1 MSLIKC
7 PECGKEISDKVHAC
21 IYCGYPLAEISR
33 KPQEIICTCCGAT
46 NPSSS
51 DYCEQCGMRITPY
64 NQSGTT
70 QEQYELEQRQIRKE
84 QENLAYE
91 EWFNSL
97 SESEKQT
104 ELMRKLVIKQENTF
118 SNEGRILKMNVC
130 TKCKTTYDG
139 AFCPNCGTPAN
150 QTPPP
155 TYPAPPQKQG
165 NSALGILALIFSIL
179 GCTFFVAIILAII
192 DLCKKDGRKKSLSI
206 AALVISGIWLLG
218 GIGNIVK
225 KDNVNTT
232 TIASVEESPI
242 PTETP
247 APTQNPGTDSLEPS
261 AEPQE
266 NIEDSMEMSEEST
279 ENTEEEAI
287 TPEEPVIS
295 EDDFKASCQQFNY
308 KTIAR
313 NPDDYIGQNFVVD
326 VKISQKVNGKWY
338 SDYDI
343 YYKAYT
349 NDKYDMWLGDFLYI
363 IDRQDKD
370 ADNYL
375 NVLEDDIIRVYGTFN
390 GMSESKNVLTGT
402 TSNDVS
408 LDMKYCE
415 LISE

>member
-21 IYCGYPLAEISR
+21 IYCGYPLTEISR

-46 NPSSS
+46 NPPSF

-64 NQSGTT
+64 NQSGIT
-70 QEQYELEQRQIRKE
+70 QEQYELEQSQIRKE

-104 ELMRKLVIKQENTF
+104 ELMRKLVKKQESTF
-118 SNEGRILKMNVC
+118 SNESGNLKMNTC
-130 TKCKTTYDG
+130 IKCKTTYEG

-150 QTPPP
+150 QTPLP
-155 TYPAPPQKQG
+155 TYPAPPKKQG

-179 GCTFFVAIILAII
+179 GCTFFVAIIMAII
-192 DLCKKDGRKKSLSI
+192 DLCKKDGHKKSLSI

-218 GIGNIVK
+218 GIGNMVK
-225 KDNVNTT
+225 KDNVNTA
-232 TIASVEESPI
+232 TITSIEESSIPI
-242 PTETP
+242 ETP
-247 APTQNPGTDSLEPS
+247 TQDLSEDPLEPS
-261 AEPQE
+261 TEPQE
-266 NIEDSMEMSEEST
+266 NIDGSPEMHEEST

-287 TPEEPVIS
+287 TPEEPVIP

-390 GMSESKNVLTGT
+390 GMSESTNVLTGT
-402 TSNDVS
+402 TSSDVS

>member
-1 MSLIKC
+1 MALIKC

-70 QEQYELEQRQIRKE
+70 QEQYELEQQQIRKE

-104 ELMRKLVIKQENTF
+104 ELMRKLVKKQENTF
-118 SNEGRILKMNVC
+118 SNERGNLKMNVC
-130 TKCKTTYDG
+130 SKCKTSYDG

-155 TYPAPPQKQG
+155 TYPASPKKQG

-206 AALVISGIWLLG
+206 AALIICGIWVLG
-218 GIGNIVK
+218 GISNMAK
-225 KDNVNTT
+225 RDTTNTT
-232 TIASVEESPI
+232 TIASVEESS
-242 PTETP
+242 TP
-247 APTQNPGTDSLEPS
+247 APTQYPEVDSP
-261 AEPQE
+261 EPQE
-266 NIEDSMEMSEEST
+266 NIEDSLESSEELTANS
-279 ENTEEEAI
+279 EEETI

-295 EDDFKASCQQFNY
+295 EDDFKASCQPFSY

-326 VKISQKVNGKWY
+326 VKVSQKINGKWY
-338 SDYDI
+338 SDYDT
-343 YYKAYT
+343 YYKTYT
-349 NDKYDMWLGDFLYI
+349 NDKYDMWMGDFLYI
-363 IDRQDKD
+363 IDRQNKD
-370 ADNYL
+370 TDSYL

-390 GMSESKNVLTGT
+390 GMSESK
-402 TSNDVS
+402 
-408 LDMKYCE
+408 MF
-415 LISE
+415 